1 MFFSNISL
9 TKKRIKM
16 KTKKRSAPWSL
27 IKVAAALPELLAVLF
42 LLAAGSANNLSAQDT
57 QQKTTPQ
64 QQQAISQEKPSSEQE
79 VFIFVEKMPSYPG
92 GEEAIMKFLLDNIKY
107 PELARTNG
115 IQGTVY
121 VKFIVEKDGSV
132 TNVNL
137 QRGIGGGCDE
147 EAVRVVSIMPK
158 WISGKQNGKTVR
170 VQFILPIKFALD
182 SKTDKKEGEK
192 K

>member
-1 MFFSNISL
+1 
-9 TKKRIKM
+9 M

-27 IKVAAALPELLAVLF
+27 VMVAAALPELLAVLF

-79 VFIFVEKMPSYPG
+79 VFISVEKMPSYPG
-92 GEEAIMKFLLDNIKY
+92 GEEAMMKFILDNIKY

-115 IQGTVY
+115 IQGTVL

-132 TNVNL
+132 THVNL
-137 QRGIGGGCDE
+137 QKGIGGGCDE

-158 WISGKQNGKTVR
+158 WIPGKQNGKTVR
-170 VQFILPIKFALD
+170 VQFILPIKFSLD